1 MIILYRA
8 DGRIRNI
15 ERDVAKRWIR
25 NQIRIACFGI
35 ENQSGADRDEVLRV
49 YAYDGAEYRIQ
60 LLKENKN
67 NPRYPV
73 ITLVLYFGYDNH
85 WNAPLTLHEAIDIPD
100 FLKPFVP
107 DIRIN
112 LFEIAYM
119 SPEQVQSF
127 RSDFRIVADYF
138 VQKRM
143 NNDYVPPKDRIT
155 HIEAVLQLLSV
166 MANDRRFEDIYE
178 SATQDER
185 KEIRNMC
192 DVLDRVEMRGVERG
206 VEQGKIIGAVEMLR
220 DMGIDD
226 HSIVEKLMDKYGL
239 TQEDAEKYV
248 LQFV

>member
-1 MIILYRA
+1 M
-8 DGRIRNI
+8 
-15 ERDVAKRWIR
+15 
-25 NQIRIACFGI
+25 
-35 ENQSGADRDEVLRV
+35 
-49 YAYDGAEYRIQ
+49 
-60 LLKENKN
+60 
-67 NPRYPV
+67 

-85 WNAPLTLHEAIDIPD
+85 WNDPLTLHEAIDIPD

-192 DVLDRVEMRGVERG
+192 DVLDRVEMRGVE
-206 VEQGKIIGAVEMLR
+206 QGKIIGAVEMLR

-248 LQFV
+248 LQLV